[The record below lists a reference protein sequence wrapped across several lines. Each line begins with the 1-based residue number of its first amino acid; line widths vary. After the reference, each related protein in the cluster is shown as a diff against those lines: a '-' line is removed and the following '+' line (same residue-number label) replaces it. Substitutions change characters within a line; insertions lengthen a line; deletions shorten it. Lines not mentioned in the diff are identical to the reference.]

1 MNTADFSVLSDELVV
16 SLNPLRRGAHRARA
30 VCARLT
36 GLAMPWTSAS
46 AGGERRDRSRSGT
59 APARWPF
66 PPAPVEE
73 GTLVG
78 QAVSVPMPAP
88 VSVPVSAPVSVPVSG
103 IRPVI
108 APAVAPATP
117 ASVARERSLGN
128 ATVEPVSSQVTMK
141 AMVLDVVMVLA
152 WGAIIPGLMWL
163 GAAAGF

>member
-30 VCARLT
+30 VCAKLT
-36 GLAMPWTSAS
+36 GLAMPWTTAS

-73 GTLVG
+73 GSLVG
-78 QAVSVPMPAP
+78 QAVSVPLL
-88 VSVPVSAPVSVPVSG
+88 VPVSSPASVLVPV
-103 IRPVI
+103 IRPVA
-108 APAVAPATP
+108 APAAGPAAPTAE
-117 ASVARERSLGN
+117 RERSLGN
-128 ATVEPVSSQVTMK
+128 ATVEPVTSQVTMK

>member
-16 SLNPLRRGAHRARA
+16 SLNPLRRGAHRARD
-30 VCARLT
+30 VCAKLT
-36 GLAMPWTSAS
+36 GLAMPWTTAS

-73 GTLVG
+73 GTLGG
-78 QAVSVPMPAP
+78 QAVSVPM
-88 VSVPVSAPVSVPVSG
+88 SVPVSSPASVPMPV
-103 IRPVI
+103 IRPVAAPVA
-108 APAVAPATP
+108 APAAE
-117 ASVARERSLGN
+117 RERSLGN
-128 ATVEPVSSQVTMK
+128 ATVEPVTSQVTMK
-141 AMVLDVVMVLA
+141 AMVVDVVMVLA

>member
-30 VCARLT
+30 VCAKLT
-36 GLAMPWTSAS
+36 GLAMPWTTAS

-73 GTLVG
+73 GSLVG
-78 QAVSVPMPAP
+78 QAVSVPT
-88 VSVPVSAPVSVPVSG
+88 SVPVSSPAPSPAFVPMPV
-103 IRPVI
+103 IRPVAAPVA
-108 APAVAPATP
+108 APAAE
-117 ASVARERSLGN
+117 RERSLGN
-128 ATVEPVSSQVTMK
+128 ATVEPVTSQVTMK
-141 AMVLDVVMVLA
+141 AMVVDVVMVLA

>member
-103 IRPVI
+103 IRPVT

-117 ASVARERSLGN
+117 ASVVRERSLGN
-128 ATVEPVSSQVTMK
+128 ATVEPVTSQVTMK